1 MNLGFAG
8 SAFTTFTTA
17 TFVAFCSNLAARF
30 VGGPIMPE
38 RGVVSSY
45 CGGTLLAAVLGVT
58 CCFACEKEGRETV
71 NVVCLGVLERL
82 ALS

>member
-1 MNLGFAG
+1 
-8 SAFTTFTTA
+8 
-17 TFVAFCSNLAARF
+17 
-30 VGGPIMPE
+30 MPE

-82 ALS
+82 ALSWLA